1 MKIKSSLLPCEKIEK
16 HILLI
21 RGLKILLDMD
31 LARLYQVRTFR
42 LNEAVKRN
50 ASRFPEDFMFQLTAA
65 EKKEVIANC
74 DHLKNLKFSPQLPYA
89 FTEQGVAMLS
99 SVLKSE
105 RAVLV
110 NIEIMRTFVR
120 LNKLMASHSV
130 LARKINDLEKKYD
143 SNFKIVFDTL
153 RQMLTPPA
161 PPALPLKPK
170 GPIGF
175 QP

>member
-1 MKIKSSLLPCEKIEK
+1 MDTKPILIPDEKIERG
-16 HILLI
+16 ILRL
-21 RGLKILLDMD
+21 RGQKIMLDMD
-31 LARLYQVRTFR
+31 LAKLYQVPTFR
-42 LNEAVKRN
+42 LNEAVRRN
-50 ASRFPEDFMFQLTAA
+50 LMRFPSDFMFQLSEG

-99 SVLKSE
+99 SVLRSE

-120 LNKLMASHSV
+120 LKKLLASHAD
-130 LARKINDLEKKYD
+130 LAEKIASLEKKYD
-143 SNFKIVFDTL
+143 HQFKIVFDAI
-153 RQMLTPPA
+153 RQMMA
-161 PPALPLKPK
+161 PPPPKPK

>member
-1 MKIKSSLLPCEKIEK
+1 MNPKSSLLPAEKIERT
-16 HILLI
+16 ILRL
-21 RGLKILLDMD
+21 RGHKVMLDMD
-31 LARLYQVRTFR
+31 LAQLYQVKTFR

-50 ASRFPEDFMFQLTAA
+50 ASRFPEDFMFQLTEA
-65 EKKEVIANC
+65 EKREVIANC

-120 LNKLMASHSV
+120 LNKLMASHAD

-143 SNFKIVFDTL
+143 IQFKVVYDTL
-153 RQMLTPPA
+153 RKMLTPPD
-161 PPALPLKPK
+161 PPDLPPKPK

-175 QP
+175 HP

>member
-1 MKIKSSLLPCEKIEK
+1 
-16 HILLI
+16 
-21 RGLKILLDMD
+21 
-31 LARLYQVRTFR
+31 
-42 LNEAVKRN
+42 VKRN
-50 ASRFPEDFMFQLTAA
+50 ASRFPEDFMFQLTEA

-74 DHLKNLKFSPQLPYA
+74 DHLKNLKFSPQLPHA
-89 FTEQGVAMLS
+89 FTEQGIAMLS
-99 SVLKSE
+99 SVLRSE

-120 LNKLMASHSV
+120 LNKLIASHIE

-143 SNFKIVFDTL
+143 VQFKIVFDTL
-153 RQMLTPPA
+153 RKMLTLHTPP
-161 PPALPLKPK
+161 PRPK